1 MGQMVLQT
9 DETIEPE
16 FNAYFADRPCPIFV
30 SLIPSGVEVTV
41 DTLAE
46 MEKALLAVADFIP
59 KIRS

>member
-1 MGQMVLQT
+1 MLQT

-16 FNAYFADRPCPIFV
+16 FNAYFADRPCQIYVLPIA
-30 SLIPSGVEVTV
+30 SGAKVTV

-46 MEKALLAVADFIP
+46 MEKALPAAADIIP